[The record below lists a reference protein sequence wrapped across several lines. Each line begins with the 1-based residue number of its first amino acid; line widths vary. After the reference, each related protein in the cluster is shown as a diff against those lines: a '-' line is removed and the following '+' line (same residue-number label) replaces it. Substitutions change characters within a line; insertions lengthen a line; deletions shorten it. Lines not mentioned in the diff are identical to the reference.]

1 MLHTTV
7 KQLALLTIS
16 LTGLYFSGLNLIAMT
31 HIKSLL
37 DGLNV
42 MIFFT
47 CFFPCLI
54 LPLNLFLK
62 AVKYFLK
69 LAGFGMPHFKST
81 NYQIIRKVSI
91 EKNSKIYS

>member
-1 MLHTTV
+1 MIHTLL

-16 LTGLYFSGLNLIAMT
+16 APVFYFSGLNVIAIT

-47 CFFPCLI
+47 FF
-54 LPLNLFLK
+54 FL
-62 AVKYFLK
+62 ASSY
-69 LAGFGMPHFKST
+69 H
-81 NYQIIRKVSI
+81 
-91 EKNSKIYS
+91 

>member
-1 MLHTTV
+1 MINTIL

-16 LTGLYFSGLNLIAMT
+16 ATGFYFSGLNLVAMT

-47 CFFPCLI
+47 CFFPCFFLS
-54 LPLNLFLK
+54 LNLFLET
-62 AVKYFLK
+62 VKYFLK
-69 LAGFGMPHFKST
+69 LAGMGMPHFKSM
-81 NYQIIRKVSI
+81 N
-91 EKNSKIYS
+91 

>member
-1 MLHTTV
+1 MIHTTL

-16 LTGLYFSGLNLIAMT
+16 ATVFYFSGLNLIAMT

-47 CFFPCLI
+47 FFFPCFFLS
-54 LPLNLFLK
+54 LNLFLET
-62 AVKYFLK
+62 VKYFFK
-69 LAGFGMPHFKST
+69 RAGVGMPYFKSI
-81 NYQIIRKVSI
+81 N
-91 EKNSKIYS
+91 

>member
-1 MLHTTV
+1 MINTIL

-16 LTGLYFSGLNLIAMT
+16 ATGFYFSGLNLVAMT

-47 CFFPCLI
+47 CFF
-54 LPLNLFLK
+54 
-62 AVKYFLK
+62 
-69 LAGFGMPHFKST
+69 
-81 NYQIIRKVSI
+81 IITITFYKR
-91 EKNSKIYS
+91 